1 MCLLTATNSKHVS
14 ICVCYVRRDVW
25 ISAILSLLI
34 LAANLTLKYII
45 HVSIRLRSPQNFH
58 FHPSPPRLT
67 FYILRV
73 EGNCSLCFL
82 ARRGETFSSGTG
94 LGTSLPRSRF
104 LDVTQR
110 SPIQAAQ
117 TARRQSYMHTLFN
130 VPMRGA

>member
-1 MCLLTATNSKHVS
+1 MTSYNNVTVTAILPLALVHSTAIEPEKRHKKKATKVTTIFLLYPQKYLSVS
-14 ICVCYVRRDVW
+14 I
-25 ISAILSLLI
+25 L
-34 LAANLTLKYII
+34 
-45 HVSIRLRSPQNFH
+45 
-58 FHPSPPRLT
+58 
-67 FYILRV
+67 YILRV

-82 ARRGETFSSGTG
+82 ARRGESFSLGTG